1 MAKKDTHPK
10 WYPDAKVICDGEV
23 VMTIGSTQPEIRV
36 DIWSGNH
43 PFYTGQQR
51 LVDTEGQVDRFMR
64 RLQRR
69 TEIKESLEE
78 QEEKTN
84 PATLEVGAMGL
95 GTRVE
100 NALAGAELSTVGDLL
115 NILQEQGDDGLLAL
129 QGVGQKA
136 LIDIK
141 RFLRAEGLIE

>member
-1 MAKKDTHPK
+1 MKKDIHPQ

-23 VMTIGSTQPEIRV
+23 VMTVGSTQPEIRV

-69 TEIKESLEE
+69 TEIRESLVE
-78 QEEKTN
+78 QVEQSSPT
-84 PATLEVGAMGL
+84 TLEIGAMGL
-95 GTRVE
+95 GKRVE
-100 NALAGAELSTVGDLL
+100 NALADANLTTVGDVFELL
-115 NILQEQGDDGLLAL
+115 QSQGEDGLLAL

-141 RFLRAEGLIE
+141 RYLRAEGLIE

>member
-1 MAKKDTHPK
+1 MKKDIHPQ

-23 VMTIGSTQPEIRV
+23 VMTVGSTQPEIRV

-69 TEIKESLEE
+69 TEIRESLVE
-78 QEEKTN
+78 QVEQTS
-84 PATLEVGAMGL
+84 PTTLEIGAMGL
-95 GTRVE
+95 GKRVE
-100 NALAGAELSTVGDLL
+100 NALTDANLTTVGDVFELL
-115 NILQEQGDDGLLAL
+115 QSQGEDGLLAL

-141 RFLRAEGLIE
+141 RYLRAEGLIE

>member
-1 MAKKDTHPK
+1 MKKDIHPQ

-23 VMTIGSTQPEIRV
+23 VMTVGSTQPEIRV

-69 TEIKESLEE
+69 TEIRESLDQ
-78 QEEKTN
+78 QEEESSPT
-84 PATLEVGAMGL
+84 TLEIGAMGL
-95 GTRVE
+95 GKRVE
-100 NALAGAELSTVGDLL
+100 NALAGADLSTVGDVF
-115 NILQEQGDDGLLAL
+115 NILQEQGEDGLLAL

-141 RFLRAEGLIE
+141 RYLRAEGLIE